1 MKRSRC
7 LSALLTGAV
16 LLGVL
21 AMPAAAA
28 DYDTTLDGLSRL
40 QTLAQTY
47 ISENA
52 SDADPIEM
60 TLSYTRTGVYN
71 TDIWTITAGARDP
84 GFESYVSTQD
94 ASLTALQETGVV
106 ETPGGSVDFAHLL
119 ASMNLVYRG
128 LPISG
133 SWGGDCMELAKQYAG
148 QASDADGYT
157 SLMTGCFDSADS
169 MFGGDDLRADMDAI
183 VIGAQLTADSSIS
196 DTIGSYYSAI
206 NDHDRAYQFIALSFG
221 NVDTSNTQAFRQE
234 VYETLTQDTGMQL
247 LLYLNGMMDSE
258 SWTVS
263 QDYQAPL
270 QAACNVLA
278 DYLAQAVGGEKVQSD
293 SGTLMKTMAAQALSD
308 ALSAMGDQQAAD
320 AVLSADQDTSSSSSS
335 SASSDV
341 SSVLS
346 GAATSI
352 QTGFNLQ
359 VFETVLLVIGAAAVM
374 LAADQHCHAG
384 PPALKKPCLQTAPK
398 MWLWGGFLFAPATK
412 ILQQLAICRNLF
424 YHVSIQFTRQDMLC
438 RGKVRSVRNENRAD
452 RP

>member
-1 MKRSRC
+1 MIYYCSLLQKSISFVSELADSTIFTEVPEISMKRSRC

-374 LAADQHCHAG
+374 L
-384 PPALKKPCLQTAPK
+384 LL
-398 MWLWGGFLFAPATK
+398 
-412 ILQQLAICRNLF
+412 I
-424 YHVSIQFTRQDMLC
+424 SIVML
-438 RGKVRSVRNENRAD
+438 VRRR
-452 RP
+452 

>member
-1 MKRSRC
+1 MIYYCSLLQKSISFVSELADSTIFTEVPEISMKRSRC

-94 ASLTALQETGVV
+94 TSLTALQETGVV

-374 LAADQHCHAG
+374 L
-384 PPALKKPCLQTAPK
+384 LL
-398 MWLWGGFLFAPATK
+398 
-412 ILQQLAICRNLF
+412 I
-424 YHVSIQFTRQDMLC
+424 SIVMM
-438 RGKVRSVRNENRAD
+438 VRRR
-452 RP
+452 

>member
-1 MKRSRC
+1 MIYYCSLLQKSISFVSELADSTIFTEVPEISMKRSRC

-52 SDADPIEM
+52 SDSDPIEM

-106 ETPGGSVDFAHLL
+106 ETPVGSVDFAHLL

-183 VIGAQLTADSSIS
+183 VIGARLTVDSSIS

-374 LAADQHCHAG
+374 L
-384 PPALKKPCLQTAPK
+384 LL
-398 MWLWGGFLFAPATK
+398 
-412 ILQQLAICRNLF
+412 I
-424 YHVSIQFTRQDMLC
+424 SIVML
-438 RGKVRSVRNENRAD
+438 VRRR
-452 RP
+452 

>member
-1 MKRSRC
+1 
-7 LSALLTGAV
+7 
-16 LLGVL
+16 
-21 AMPAAAA
+21 
-28 DYDTTLDGLSRL
+28 
-40 QTLAQTY
+40 
-47 ISENA
+47 
-52 SDADPIEM
+52 
-60 TLSYTRTGVYN
+60 
-71 TDIWTITAGARDP
+71 
-84 GFESYVSTQD
+84 
-94 ASLTALQETGVV
+94 
-106 ETPGGSVDFAHLL
+106 
-119 ASMNLVYRG
+119 MNLVYRG

-278 DYLAQAVGGEKVQSD
+278 DYLAQAGGRREGAKRQRHPD
-293 SGTLMKTMAAQALSD
+293 EDDGRPGTVRRTERHGGPAGRRRGC
-308 ALSAMGDQQAAD
+308 SAPTRTLPPPVPAP
-320 AVLSADQDTSSSSSS
+320 
-335 SASSDV
+335 
-341 SSVLS
+341 
-346 GAATSI
+346 
-352 QTGFNLQ
+352 
-359 VFETVLLVIGAAAVM
+359 
-374 LAADQHCHAG
+374 
-384 PPALKKPCLQTAPK
+384 PPAMCRRCSAEPP
-398 MWLWGGFLFAPATK
+398 PASRPAST
-412 ILQQLAICRNLF
+412 CRC
-424 YHVSIQFTRQDMLC
+424 S
-438 RGKVRSVRNENRAD
+438 
-452 RP
+452 RPSCW